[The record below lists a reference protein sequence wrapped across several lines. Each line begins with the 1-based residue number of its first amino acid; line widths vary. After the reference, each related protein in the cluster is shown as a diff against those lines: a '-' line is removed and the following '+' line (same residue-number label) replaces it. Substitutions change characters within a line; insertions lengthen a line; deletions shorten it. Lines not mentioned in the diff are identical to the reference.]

1 MFATGD
7 TIAAGA
13 DTAVYISTNAGVS
26 FARSSKPVAGVGA
39 ITAVFFRNGRLFA
52 GTFGQ
57 GVFISDNR
65 GTTWQAFSQGLVGGP
80 LNSQLDVVGLL
91 VRSDIMYAATA
102 GAGAYAR
109 GLVGATTWQH
119 FGDVFEPNQA
129 SNMNSIALGG
139 TRLIATGG
147 ANGMVFTND
156 PGQTDWTIS
165 NLDNIGIHAGLSA
178 FTGIWNGFGWVI
190 GSNLGLFHSV
200 AGQEPWTRVDPG
212 FGALDWA
219 TFAARGRHLFLA
231 FDVAPG
237 AVIEE
242 SDDDGA
248 TWGSIVGFGGVFI
261 HDLAVSGTRCSPRAV
276 MGCGEARSRCSPVP
290 GDARATSVHFAL
302 AGPQPF
308 QSRTRVRFE
317 LTHAG
322 RATIQMYDV
331 LGRATGERIDA
342 SWSAGPH
349 EVELDGHRLSPG
361 VYTALLTAG
370 DAREAVRLV
379 HVR

>member
-1 MFATGD
+1 M
-7 TIAAGA
+7 
-13 DTAVYISTNAGVS
+13 
-26 FARSSKPVAGVGA
+26 VGA
-39 ITAVFFRNGRLFA
+39 G
-52 GTFGQ
+52 
-57 GVFISDNR
+57 
-65 GTTWQAFSQGLVGGP
+65 
-80 LNSQLDVVGLL
+80 
-91 VRSDIMYAATA
+91 
-102 GAGAYAR
+102 
-109 GLVGATTWQH
+109 TWQH
-119 FGDVFEPNQA
+119 FGEAFEPNQA
-129 SNMNSIALGG
+129 SNVSSLALGG
-139 TRLIATGG
+139 TRLIASAGS
-147 ANGMVFTND
+147 NGQMFLND

-165 NLDNIGIHAGLSA
+165 NLDNLGIHAGLSA

-200 AGQEPWTRVDPG
+200 AGRSRGRASTPDLVHSTGSR
-212 FGALDWA
+212 FA
-219 TFAARGRHLFLA
+219 TRGRHLFLA

-248 TWGSIVGFGGVFI
+248 TWGTPLGFGGVFI
-261 HDLAVSGTRCSPRAV
+261 HDLAVSGNTLFAARADGLWRSPLPPL
-276 MGCGEARSRCSPVP
+276 SVP

-308 QSRTRVRFE
+308 QSRTRLRFE
-317 LTHAG
+317 LPHAE

-349 EVELDGHRLSPG
+349 EVELDGQRLSPG
-361 VYTALLTAG
+361 VYTAVLTAG
-370 DAREAVRLV
+370 DAREVVRLV